1 MLMWPAEPEDLVRHI
16 TRGEI
21 KPIMKWLDKGP
32 TPVNHARTRTN
43 SPPRSPPGAPSPGT
57 RKPGAAKMKRPARP
71 PSAPVLSSLPAKPPR
86 PQSAA
91 TGLLRPQS
99 AATGLLR
106 PQSAVTGFQHTPSAA
121 LLGQATAQHKPRPK
135 KTLPVSAT
143 QAELTRP
150 LKRTTSGNTLPPRRG
165 HVTDDGMDGPVVLGG
180 PGGQAAM
187 SHAAGRRAQMR
198 HASSMQ
204 ALQSPYNQSIH
215 QPKRGGA
222 GGGGGG
228 QGFRSEAL
236 QLEVKL
242 AEGLQ
247 VLQNAEAR
255 APPGEAGEKQRRRQR
270 LALFRSLWEKVIERD
285 ASFGVLL
292 RRIKAEY
299 ESALTVQGGGMGP
312 ERGDAAAM
320 RRENLEL
327 KQRLQQ
333 ASRREH
339 ELSEQLEAYEAKL
352 YEQQRQLQQQGA
364 ALAQQ
369 RMYDQQQAYE
379 DEEAMAAEVAAQL
392 AEEMPASA
400 RPGSITPS
408 LGSGRLATIQPPPAQ
423 PACIPSLDMNIV
435 AVARD
440 AEARAEAE
448 AAAEE
453 AAAEEAA
460 EAEEAAAAGDGAY
473 GGARRDS
480 ADDYGS
486 DEEGEASSDEVRP
499 PARPGIV
506 PSLGAGLAAM
516 GNLPRADYHEEFMA
530 LEAQAAGPKYDGGEV
545 DSIVQQVDDR
555 MYAQDPSRG
564 RPDCEPRVLSEGAVE
579 G

>member
-21 KPIMKWLDKGP
+21 RPIMQWLDKGP
-32 TPVNHARTRTN
+32 RPVNHARPRAN
-43 SPPRSPPGAPSPGT
+43 SPPRSPPGAPSAGA

-71 PSAPVLSSLPAKPPR
+71 PSAPALSSLPAKPPR

-106 PQSAVTGFQHTPSAA
+106 PQSAATGFQHTPSAA
-121 LLGQATAQHKPRPK
+121 LLGQATAQPKPRPK
-135 KTLPVSAT
+135 KTLPASAT
-143 QAELTRP
+143 HSELTRP

-165 HVTDDGMDGPVVLGG
+165 QAVDDGMDGPVVLGG
-180 PGGQAAM
+180 PGGPAAM

-198 HASSMQ
+198 HAASMQ
-204 ALQSPYNQSIH
+204 ALQSPYNQSI
-215 QPKRGGA
+215 QSAGPKRGG

-228 QGFRSEAL
+228 QGFRSDAL

-247 VLQNAEAR
+247 ALQNAEAR
-255 APPGEAGEKQRRRQR
+255 SNEQGENPRRRAQQR
-270 LALFRSLWEKVIERD
+270 LQLFRSLWEKVIERD

-299 ESALTVQGGGMGP
+299 ESALTLQGGGLGP
-312 ERGDAAAM
+312 EEGDAAAL

-327 KQRLQQ
+327 KQMLQQ
-333 ASRREH
+333 ASRRER
-339 ELSEQLEAYEAKL
+339 ELNEQLEAYETKL

-369 RMYDQQQAYE
+369 RMYDQEAYE

-408 LGSGRLATIQPPPAQ
+408 LGSGRLATIQPPPAK

-435 AVARD
+435 AAARE

-453 AAAEEAA
+453 AAAA
-460 EAEEAAAAGDGAY
+460 EAEAAAAG
-473 GGARRDS
+473 GGAHGG
-480 ADDYGS
+480 ACGHAGDDYGS
-486 DEEGEASSDEVRP
+486 DEEGEALSDEVRP